1 MIRLLENP
9 NSSKVTLAVA
19 CYDLGEFCR
28 FVPHSKIILETSYSD
43 SDMKENRGKA
53 SGKTGKELLMDM
65 INYGDKSVKEQAL
78 LATQKMM
85 IHNWQ
90 SVKA

>member
-1 MIRLLENP
+1 
-9 NSSKVTLAVA
+9 
-19 CYDLGEFCR
+19 
-28 FVPHSKIILETSYSD
+28 LETSFSD
-43 SDMKENRGKA
+43 DLGDNRIVEQRR
-53 SGKTGKELLMDM
+53 SNKTGKALLMEM
-65 INYGDKSVKEQAL
+65 INNPSKNVKEQAL